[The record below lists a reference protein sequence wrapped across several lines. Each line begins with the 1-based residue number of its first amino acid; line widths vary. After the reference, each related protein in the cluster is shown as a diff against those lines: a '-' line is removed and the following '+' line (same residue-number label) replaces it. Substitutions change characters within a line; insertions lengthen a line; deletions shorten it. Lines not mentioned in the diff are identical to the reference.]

1 MAHIR
6 RWAVVLFAVG
16 FLLSMGRTV
25 ALADQASSS
34 TGDLGIHAGR
44 HFYDQSVISNSPIKL
59 SSTRTWVSGGSAPT
73 GWIGSEARMYSDRNG
88 TVALC
93 GHVRDDQEPVGHQL
107 VHR

>member
-44 HFYDQSVISNSPIKL
+44 TATALWPCV
-59 SSTRTWVSGGSAPT
+59 
-73 GWIGSEARMYSDRNG
+73 ARPG
-88 TVALC
+88 
-93 GHVRDDQEPVGHQL
+93 
-107 VHR
+107 